1 MNTLKLLSIA
11 TFLMFCRTFAFS
23 QTQTTDNLQ
32 ISEATSNS
40 TYQYNVTVSTSN
52 DEIAAGL
59 MKEAFTN
66 LRRSIKP
73 AICSNVLFVT
83 NDDGTYSI
91 QFDSKEL
98 ISEDQVKLAFYSSP
112 LTLLSFNKLIETLE
126 FSTESQD

>member
-32 ISEATSNS
+32 ISETTSNS